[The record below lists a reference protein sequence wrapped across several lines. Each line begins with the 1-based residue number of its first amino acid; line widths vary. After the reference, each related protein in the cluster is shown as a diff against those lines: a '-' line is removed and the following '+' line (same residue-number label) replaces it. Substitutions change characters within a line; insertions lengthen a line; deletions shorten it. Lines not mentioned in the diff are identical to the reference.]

1 MCDFAVQ
8 RCHQAQ
14 VIRRFASADSSTA
27 DSRRDCHMTAVLTV
41 LTKAHSRAGYSQWR
55 RKHETS
61 GGADR
66 FRLRS
71 SLAQRAQ
78 REFFFSIGVL
88 KWSRIAL
95 MGSLQISTGSA
106 LGKSSMQE

>member
-1 MCDFAVQ
+1 MHEEHTEYGGLQGGLSQRTAPIIGHLMCQ
-8 RCHQAQ
+8 ITC
-14 VIRRFASADSSTA
+14 T
-27 DSRRDCHMTAVLTV
+27 LW
-41 LTKAHSRAGYSQWR
+41 QWR

-66 FRLRS
+66 VWLRS
-71 SLAQRAQ
+71 SPARAA
-78 REFFFSIGVL
+78 RPPRVARNFFSLGAL

>member
-1 MCDFAVQ
+1 MGCQ
-8 RCHQAQ
+8 K
-14 VIRRFASADSSTA
+14 RRNCKCICSYIGLAFFFF
-27 DSRRDCHMTAVLTV
+27 TV
-41 LTKAHSRAGYSQWR
+41 ARLYKVMLISIEFSFYQWR

-66 FRLRS
+66 VGLRS
-71 SLAQRAQ
+71 SPARAA
-78 REFFFSIGVL
+78 RPPRVARNFFSLGAL